1 MSIRK
6 KLNIGYFIV
15 GFVLLLSIGYATIQF
30 FRVGD
35 EVSKAVDV
43 QMAQVQ
49 RINDFQQDLLSQ
61 GIYARAYTV
70 DSSQKILDLL
80 TGHTNNLVVMIDE
93 LQRENTIKDARF
105 FINFICKNYLNKKTN
120 NKKELGR
127 C

>member
-70 DSSQKILDLL
+70 DSSQKILIL
-80 TGHTNNLVVMIDE
+80 
-93 LQRENTIKDARF
+93 R
-105 FINFICKNYLNKKTN
+105 
-120 NKKELGR
+120 
-127 C
+127 